1 MPHIEDEAS
10 NRNSFGTNGS
20 GDSFL
25 LDANTSRSSN
35 GSASTTASNG
45 LGVPGSNLSQQ
56 PKLRKASSSSQDSGH
71 RTEDLNTSKSS
82 KSNSSVGSK
91 DNAERTCLN
100 TSGTCLNT
108 SSSSNNLDKELYYVD
123 KKLKDIRLDCEAITA
138 KHNLR
143 HNNQVIMSQSLMI
156 PNEPIYE
163 TIPEVSENEME
174 QVYSLPFDN
183 LRHHALVSPV
193 RSNKKAQ
200 FCEASSHNRSANAP
214 PTSRPPKQ
222 PQSQKPQPSGQPQA
236 ALSKL
241 IRSTS
246 LQNSGNN
253 GKNYDKNK
261 NFENLLMSTVDEDDP
276 QRESKLKEVEHWLKQ
291 SLGEPLKK
299 SNNPGPTLQLSSL
312 KNSGSALSLIKPPL
326 NKRKP
331 AQRTVV
337 GKMPLKGTMP
347 RPQSL
352 VTPATPST
360 GATPNNDIM
369 YTDLE
374 NLEATMKLQQELMLQ
389 KQQQNNSSSSK
400 NSQNN
405 SAKRSPAVFQAPPPP
420 TLPPPPPSASSGG
433 QDDPSWEWKV
443 KIRPDGTRYITR
455 RPARNK
461 LLRER
466 AKKVSEERGLTTDD
480 DAMSELKVRGL

>member
-1 MPHIEDEAS
+1 
-10 NRNSFGTNGS
+10 
-20 GDSFL
+20 
-25 LDANTSRSSN
+25 
-35 GSASTTASNG
+35 
-45 LGVPGSNLSQQ
+45 
-56 PKLRKASSSSQDSGH
+56 
-71 RTEDLNTSKSS
+71 
-82 KSNSSVGSK
+82 
-91 DNAERTCLN
+91 
-100 TSGTCLNT
+100 
-108 SSSSNNLDKELYYVD
+108 
-123 KKLKDIRLDCEAITA
+123 
-138 KHNLR
+138 
-143 HNNQVIMSQSLMI
+143 
-156 PNEPIYE
+156 
-163 TIPEVSENEME
+163 
-174 QVYSLPFDN
+174 
-183 LRHHALVSPV
+183 
-193 RSNKKAQ
+193 
-200 FCEASSHNRSANAP
+200 
-214 PTSRPPKQ
+214 
-222 PQSQKPQPSGQPQA
+222 
-236 ALSKL
+236 
-241 IRSTS
+241 
-246 LQNSGNN
+246 
-253 GKNYDKNK
+253 
-261 NFENLLMSTVDEDDP
+261 
-276 QRESKLKEVEHWLKQ
+276 
-291 SLGEPLKK
+291 
-299 SNNPGPTLQLSSL
+299 
-312 KNSGSALSLIKPPL
+312 
-326 NKRKP
+326 
-331 AQRTVV
+331 
-337 GKMPLKGTMP
+337 MPLKGTMP